1 MKPETMSSKTGPY
14 KPRYNSAA
22 DWWQA
27 HGGDHLDGLHYVNE
41 QYCQHACD
49 IANRI
54 YEDAFLAGQESS
66 RWIPVTEENQP
77 ERNSTV
83 IYWHKSEFG
92 EGFPE
97 IAHEWRW
104 EHHGDVATHFL
115 SAPKAPNT

>member
-14 KPRYNSAA
+14 IAVKQKFSLTRWSISGPTKY
-22 DWWQA
+22 
-27 HGGDHLDGLHYVNE
+27 DGWFAYE
-41 QYCQHACD
+41 EDAKRACD
-49 IANRI
+49 DLNAA
-54 YEDAFLAGQESS
+54 YMAGQES

>member
-14 KPRYNSAA
+14 AVKQIR
-22 DWWQA
+22 
-27 HGGDHLDGLHYVNE
+27 GGKFPLVQVVGPTLGDGVWASQLTNE
-41 QYCQHACD
+41 QLADQLNA
-49 IANRI
+49 
-54 YEDAFLAGQESS
+54 AFLAGQESS
-66 RWIPVTEENQP
+66 RWIPVSEENQP

-115 SAPKAPNT
+115 SAPKALNT

>member
-14 KPRYNSAA
+14 TVEEVYADGRKNPTYRIVGPTDDNGSSWSLLAMEGECHRLNAA
-22 DWWQA
+22 
-27 HGGDHLDGLHYVNE
+27 YM
-41 QYCQHACD
+41 
-49 IANRI
+49 
-54 YEDAFLAGQESS
+54 AGQESS

-83 IYWHKSEFG
+83 IYWHKSLLGG

-104 EHHGDVATHFL
+104 EHHGEVATHFL
-115 SAPKAPNT
+115 SAPMPPNT